1 MDLNLKG
8 KIAMV
13 AGASRGLGFAIAQE
27 LAREGAKVSL
37 ASRDAA
43 SAESAAA
50 EIQRETGAEVLGVA
64 CDVCSLEAITA
75 WHRATVEKFGG
86 IDLLV
91 TNSGGPPAG
100 MFENFD
106 DAAWQNAFELLVL
119 SAVRLARLVVPS
131 MEARGGGSILMLTSV
146 SVKEPVPNLILS
158 NVIRPATSALAKSLA
173 NELAAKRIRV
183 NQILPGRIAT
193 DRLQELDEIN
203 SKKAGISMEE
213 QRRRVVSTIP
223 LGRYG
228 EPTEFAQVAVFLL
241 SDAASYLT
249 GITVQVDG
257 GLTRSVL

>member
-1 MDLNLKG
+1 MDLGLKG
-8 KIAMV
+8 KVAMV
-13 AGASRGLGFAIAQE
+13 AGASRGLGFAIARE
-27 LAREGAKVSL
+27 LAREGASVSL

-43 SAESAAA
+43 SAAAA
-50 EIQRETGAEVLGVA
+50 VRKIHDETGSEVLGSG
-64 CDVCSLEAITA
+64 CDVRSLGALTA
-75 WHRATVEKFGG
+75 WYHATVEKFGG

-100 MFENFD
+100 MFDNFD

-131 MEARGGGSILMLTSV
+131 MTARGGGSILMLTSV

-173 NELAAKRIRV
+173 NELAAMKIRV

-193 DRLQELDEIN
+193 DRLKELDEIN
-203 SKKAGISMEE
+203 SKKAGISVEDH
-213 QRRRVVSTIP
+213 QRRVTSTIP

-228 EPTEFAQVAVFLL
+228 EPAEFARVAAFLL

-249 GITVQVDG
+249 GVTVQVDG

>member
-1 MDLNLKG
+1 
-8 KIAMV
+8 
-13 AGASRGLGFAIAQE
+13 
-27 LAREGAKVSL
+27 
-37 ASRDAA
+37 
-43 SAESAAA
+43 
-50 EIQRETGAEVLGVA
+50 
-64 CDVCSLEAITA
+64 
-75 WHRATVEKFGG
+75 
-86 IDLLV
+86 
-91 TNSGGPPAG
+91 
-100 MFENFD
+100 MFDNFD

-119 SAVRLARLVVPS
+119 SAVRLARLVAPS

-173 NELAAKRIRV
+173 NELAGKKIRV

-193 DRLQELDEIN
+193 DRLKELDEIN
-203 SKKAGISMEE
+203 CKKAGISGEE
-213 QRRRVVSTIP
+213 LRRRVVSTIP

-228 EPTEFAQVAVFLL
+228 EPTEFAHVAAFLL

>member
-1 MDLNLKG
+1 
-8 KIAMV
+8 MV
-13 AGASRGLGFAIAQE
+13 AGASRGLGFAIARE
-27 LAREGAKVSL
+27 LAREGARVSI

-43 SAESAAA
+43 SAEAAA
-50 EIQRETGAEVLGVA
+50 RRIREESGSEVLGTG
-64 CDVCSLEAITA
+64 CDVRALDAMTA
-75 WHRATVEKFGG
+75 WHRATIEKFGG

-100 MFENFD
+100 TFENFD

-119 SAVRLARLVVPS
+119 SAVRLVRLAVPS
-131 MEARGGGSILMLTSV
+131 MAARGGGSILMLTSV

-173 NELAAKRIRV
+173 NELAGQKIRV

-193 DRLQELDEIN
+193 DRLKELDEFN
-203 SKKAGISMEE
+203 SKKAGIPVEDH
-213 QRRRVVSTIP
+213 QRRVSAAIP

-228 EPTEFAQVAVFLL
+228 EPAEFARVAAFLL

-249 GITVQVDG
+249 GTTVQVDG
-257 GLTRSVL
+257 GLTRAVL